1 MTAARPESA
10 PATANPSQAPAE
22 ANTASTPRFAWS
34 TGPGRSSTSAYGPL
48 DHVSPGPRPDD
59 QYRYFLAG
67 RRDARRP
74 TPSPDGQGLWGDVTC
89 EQSAAGCELHA
100 GSRESAPTAPRS
112 TRSAK
117 PAARSQNSQP
127 VCMTYPEVT
136 GALRDYWVLHHGLQ
150 PTQRLILRSCQ
161 PGGPEFIV
169 LGLPNKMNEPAV
181 PDPTVQA
188 ASTRDK
194 LVLPAPGLGISPI
207 GDQLVGLPM
216 WLWIDPVVMA
226 PVSASTQCPV

>member
-1 MTAARPESA
+1 MLV
-10 PATANPSQAPAE
+10 
-22 ANTASTPRFAWS
+22 
-34 TGPGRSSTSAYGPL
+34 PGRRLMINIAISL
-48 DHVSPGPRPDD
+48 
-59 QYRYFLAG
+59 LA
-67 RRDARRP
+67 AATPTPAP

-100 GSRESAPTAPRS
+100 GSRGSAPTAPRS

-117 PAARSQNSQP
+117 PATRSQSSQP

-136 GALRDYWVLHHGLQ
+136 GGLRDYWVLHHGLQ
-150 PTQRLILRSCQ
+150 PNQRLILRSCQ

-169 LGLPNKMNEPAV
+169 LGLPSKANEPPV

-194 LVLPAPGLGISPI
+194 LVLPAPGLGISPA
-207 GDQLVGLPM
+207 GESACRTPDVVV
-216 WLWIDPVVMA
+216 DRPVVMA
-226 PVSASTQCPV
+226 PRIGIDCSARCNNDGNCYTHLGGLVGR